1 MRCLN
6 NCWWVIMWRTLLWKG
21 FFKINIDVWRLIFN
35 LFSPKSAGNGGLF
48 ACKCLNFLLFIV
60 KCWIY
65 PPPNQNLCLCIY
77 LWVCSHGA
85 RVCVIVLIM
94 FTSALNC
101 TLIRCTIPFH
111 RQVLGRVTPE
121 ISGKIYSVVS
131 NSFHRYTHFV
141 SSGYF
146 KQMFLL
152 NAEIGRETQPLSKPH

>member
-1 MRCLN
+1 
-6 NCWWVIMWRTLLWKG
+6 MWRTLLWKG
-21 FFKINIDVWRLIFN
+21 FFKNSIDVWRLIFN
-35 LFSPKSAGNGGLF
+35 LFPPKSAKKGGLF
-48 ACKCLNFLLFIV
+48 VWSVQILYFLQLNVEFILHLI
-60 KCWIY
+60 WIS
-65 PPPNQNLCLCIY
+65 
-77 LWVCSHGA
+77 VCASTYECVLTECA
-85 RVCVIVLIM
+85 RVCVGVLIM

-101 TLIRCTIPFH
+101 TLIRCTIPFQ

-131 NSFHRYTHFV
+131 NSFHRYTHFI